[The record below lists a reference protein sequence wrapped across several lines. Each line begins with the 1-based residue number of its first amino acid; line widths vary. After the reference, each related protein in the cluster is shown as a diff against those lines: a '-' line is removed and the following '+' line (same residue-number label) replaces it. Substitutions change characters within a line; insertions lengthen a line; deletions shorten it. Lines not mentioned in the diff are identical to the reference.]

1 MQESPLPTDP
11 QALASALEQF
21 EQRER
26 LQLATDA
33 ILETALR
40 DRLPLEETL
49 TALFAPLAHHL
60 KIESAFVRTYDEAL
74 ELRDFHWSG
83 PGARPFPIAIES
95 FCAQQ
100 EPLGEQGDGWTALG
114 QQLDVA
120 GQSFGYAGVT
130 LAGRLDASQA
140 QRARDLLNTWSE
152 VLDNR
157 LAAVAQSRK
166 KHQLTLELSD
176 ALKTPVL
183 HRGIDRAIAVLQ
195 ENIGFRDLVLLFRNS
210 QDPDST
216 LAYKVIRDRNLVFDS
231 PTQRSEEIDAFIA
244 EDRGSALDDRFTELV
259 EYFGIT
265 SFCEEV
271 MISGVQEQQV
281 VGRLV
286 ISSPNEAFNTFDRDL
301 LERFADFL
309 RQRIVDFNREWSHL
323 SLCFAPPT
331 VDRLL
336 GEPRYQQRLE
346 PTEEDVAI
354 LFCDISGFTRVSEQI
369 LKSPALIGKLINT
382 WSQRVVEI
390 VWESAG
396 VFDKMVGDC
405 AIALWGPPFFEMSA
419 REACRQAA
427 NAALEIREYTK
438 SLSHARELPE
448 LAGIDPP
455 LGVATGLNYA
465 PLFVGRFGPN
475 KDYTGFSSG
484 MNNTARLQGVA
495 VRDEI
500 LCMQRFAAILE
511 GEAAFGEIRQA
522 QVKNVAAPLAFRA
535 LEQIT
540 RDGANAPAPHRR

>member
-11 QALASALEQF
+11 QALASAFNQLKE
-21 EQRER
+21 RER
-26 LQLATDA
+26 LYLATDA

-40 DRLPLEETL
+40 DRMPLKETL
-49 TALFAPLAHHL
+49 AMLFEPLAHHL
-60 KIESAFVRTYDEAL
+60 NIESAFVRTYDEAL

-83 PGARPFPIAIES
+83 PDARPFPIEVES

-100 EPLGEQGDGWTALG
+100 DPLGAEGEGWTALG
-114 QQLDVA
+114 QKLDVA
-120 GQSFGYAGVT
+120 GQSFGYAGIT
-130 LAGRLDASQA
+130 LAGCLSDHQE
-140 QRARDLLNTWSE
+140 QQARDLLNTWSE

-157 LAAVAQSRK
+157 LASVAQARK
-166 KHQLTLELSD
+166 KHQLTFELSD

-183 HRGIDRAIAVLQ
+183 DRGIDRAIAVLQ
-195 ENIGFRDLVLLFRNS
+195 ENIGFRDLILIFRKS

-216 LAYKVIRDRNLVFDS
+216 LAYKIIRNRNLVFDS
-231 PTQRSEEIDAFIA
+231 HTRRSKEIDAFIA
-244 EDRGSALDDRFTELV
+244 EDRGSALGDRFTELV
-259 EYFGIT
+259 EYYGIT

-271 MISGVQEQQV
+271 MITGAQEQQV

-286 ISSPNEAFNTFDRDL
+286 ISSPNETFNTFDRDL
-301 LERFADFL
+301 LERFADYL

-323 SLCFAPPT
+323 SLCFAPQA

-336 GEPRYQQRLE
+336 REPRYQQRLD

-382 WSQRVVEI
+382 WSRRVVEI
-390 VWESAG
+390 IWESGG

-405 AIALWGPPFFEMSA
+405 AIGLWGPPFFEMSA

-427 NAALEIREYTK
+427 SAALEIREYTR
-438 SLSHARELPE
+438 SLSHSQKLPE
-448 LAGIDPP
+448 LEGIDPP

-500 LCMQRFAAILE
+500 LCMDHFAAILKAE
-511 GEAAFGEIRQA
+511 GVFGETRQA

-535 LEQIT
+535 HEQIA
-540 RDGANAPAPHRR
+540 RD